1 MLGSK
6 GWAFVSYRP
15 DRLDTAVVNTIDHCI
30 VTRLSEPESVQAVC
44 QINPLPAADSL
55 AHTPHG
61 YIWLCGQGQVRLRPA
76 ARRVPHIRHLY
87 KYLDIPL
94 PRQKR
99 FYFRTPQAYLGLEA
113 ASLFEFKE
121 IIPKLPLESLAYHHG
136 RGDFAAW
143 VKSSLDD
150 EILATHLEKLS
161 RRKELEG
168 EALRQALWQRITGR
182 YMELHSLR

>member
-1 MLGSK
+1 MLREK

-87 KYLDIPL
+87 KYLNIPL
-94 PRQKR
+94 PRHKR

-113 ASLFEFKE
+113 ASLLEFKE
-121 IIPKLPLESLAYHHG
+121 VIPKLPLESLKYHHA

-143 VKSSLDD
+143 AKSTLDD
-150 EILATHLEKLS
+150 EILATHLEKLF

-168 EALRQALWQRITGR
+168 EALRQALRQRVTGR